1 MRVESRKVLRLA
13 DLMPYWWF
21 SSGDK
26 ILLLLVHLL
35 ITEWRY
41 ICVVLDEGLIGL
53 YLDLLYSG
61 ILFIIGGALYIVV
74 DLFFLVIV
82 FLLVFAIYVMLSFF

>member
-1 MRVESRKVLRLA
+1 
-13 DLMPYWWF
+13 MPYWWF

-26 ILLLLVHLL
+26 ILLLLVRLL

-61 ILFIIGGALYIVV
+61 ILFIIGGGLHIVV

>member
-1 MRVESRKVLRLA
+1 M
-13 DLMPYWWF
+13 
-21 SSGDK
+21 
-26 ILLLLVHLL
+26 LLLVHLL

-61 ILFIIGGALYIVV
+61 ILFIIGGGLHIVV
-74 DLFFLVIV
+74 DLFFVVIV